1 MMKELIHRQLRQS
14 IAALEAVAADHRA
27 HETLFHMARATAD
40 AMQGG
45 RKLLIAGNGGS
56 AADAQ
61 HLAAEFVSRLSVNR
75 PALGAVALT
84 TDSSILTA
92 IGNDFGFEHVFE
104 RQVEA
109 LGQPGDVLLG
119 ISTSGNSPNILRAL
133 AQARSQKMVT
143 LGLTGFGGGAM
154 AELCDHLIAV
164 PSRVT
169 MNIQETHLALEHI
182 LCMLVEDMVFGM
194 GLERQT
200 HFLSE

>member
-1 MMKELIHRQLRQS
+1 MKEIIHRQLRQS
-14 IAALEAVAADHRA
+14 VATMEAVAADHRA
-27 HETLFHMARATAD
+27 HETLFQMAQVTAD
-40 AMQGG
+40 AMKAGG
-45 RKLLIAGNGGS
+45 KLLIAGNGGS

-75 PALGAVALT
+75 PALRAVALT
-84 TDSSILTA
+84 TDSSILSA
-92 IGNDFGFEHVFE
+92 VGNDFGFEHVFE

-119 ISTSGNSPNILRAL
+119 ISTSGNSKNILQAL
-133 AQARSQKMVT
+133 VQARTQKMTT
-143 LGLTGFGGGAM
+143 LGLTGLGGGAM
-154 AELCDHLIAV
+154 TEHCDHLIAV

-182 LCMLVEDMVFGM
+182 FCMLVEDLVFGM
-194 GLERQT
+194 GLEKQT